1 MAKAIQEVV
10 NGTMGLKTAAKS
22 YNVPRST
29 LQRRIKVFKVNSDLE
44 SSIEKRSIETV
55 FSPTQEEE
63 LVKYLKQQESRLS
76 GLTTKELRLLAYQ
89 LAEKNGIK
97 HPFKNYTAG
106 REWCKAFL
114 NRHKEDLSIRKP
126 EPTSKYRAAGFN
138 KIVVDNFYDLLQSLI
153 DKYQFTPDRI
163 FNVDETGV
171 TTVPK
176 HQSKVIASKGKKQV
190 GVLTSAER
198 GQLVTAEICVSA
210 SGSFLPIMFVLPR
223 KRLPSDLSRI
233 VIDDCWAQCHPSG
246 WVNSDIFFNWFVWF
260 VGRVKPT
267 KDKPVLLILDG
278 HTSHTQNLK
287 VIDYA
292 KKHHVIILCL
302 PPHCTHRLQPID
314 VSVMRP
320 ASISYSDEVKN

>member
-89 LAEKNGIK
+89 LAEKNG
-97 HPFKNYTAG
+97 
-106 REWCKAFL
+106 
-114 NRHKEDLSIRKP
+114 
-126 EPTSKYRAAGFN
+126 
-138 KIVVDNFYDLLQSLI
+138 
-153 DKYQFTPDRI
+153 
-163 FNVDETGV
+163 
-171 TTVPK
+171 
-176 HQSKVIASKGKKQV
+176 
-190 GVLTSAER
+190 
-198 GQLVTAEICVSA
+198 
-210 SGSFLPIMFVLPR
+210 
-223 KRLPSDLSRI
+223 
-233 VIDDCWAQCHPSG
+233 
-246 WVNSDIFFNWFVWF
+246 
-260 VGRVKPT
+260 RVKPT

-292 KKHHVIILCL
+292 KKHHLRHEDQCN
-302 PPHCTHRLQPID
+302 
-314 VSVMRP
+314 S
-320 ASISYSDEVKN
+320 